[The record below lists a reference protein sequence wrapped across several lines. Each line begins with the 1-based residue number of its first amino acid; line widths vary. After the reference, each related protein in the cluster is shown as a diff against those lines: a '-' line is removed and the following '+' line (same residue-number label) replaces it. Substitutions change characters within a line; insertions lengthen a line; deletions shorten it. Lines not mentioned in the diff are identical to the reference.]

1 MMKKLKCSWS
11 SIIAKCMICCLMGL
25 MVCTQPK
32 SAEAAPIAVAEI
44 IRQGVKKV
52 IIAVDLQIQR
62 LQNESI
68 WLQNAQQTIE
78 NTLSK
83 LRLEEIADWTGKQ
96 KSLYE
101 DYYQG
106 LWRVK
111 NLISQYQRVKDI
123 AKIQAALLNEYQQT
137 WKILIQSGDF
147 SFEELQRKQSIYSG
161 ILQQSLLHL
170 DQLTFLMKNQL
181 TNIGD
186 AGRLDGIHGLGMK
199 IQVNYDELRR
209 YNSHNLLI
217 SQYRKRSK
225 NELKTLKS
233 IQQ

>member
-1 MMKKLKCSWS
+1 MMKIRKCSWS

-25 MVCTQPK
+25 MVCAQPK
-32 SAEAAPIAVAEI
+32 PVEAAPIAVAEI
-44 IRQGVKKV
+44 IRQGVKRV

-68 WLQNAQQTIE
+68 WLQNAQKTIE
-78 NTLSK
+78 NALSK
-83 LRLEEIADWTGKQ
+83 LRLEEIADWTGRQ
-96 KSLYE
+96 KTLYE

-137 WKILIQSGDF
+137 WRLLTQSGDF
-147 SFEELQRKQSIYSG
+147 TFEELQKKQAIYSG
-161 ILQQSLLHL
+161 ILQESLLHL
-170 DQLTFLMKNQL
+170 DQLAFLMKNQL

-186 AGRLDGIHGLGMK
+186 AGRLDGIHELEMK
-199 IQVNYDELRR
+199 IQVNYDALRR
-209 YNSHNLLI
+209 YNTHNLLI
-217 SQYRKRSK
+217 SQYRRQSK
-225 NELKTLKS
+225 KELNTLKS